1 MNAQQ
6 LKKFNAWALAAFEQ
20 MADDKADGIAQIVCA
35 TESDW
40 QQVDLRPIAA
50 GMAQLEQHDAPPAAV
65 QKERKAREPYPDPHA
80 ARRERQKQL
89 FS

>member
-20 MADDKADGIAQIVCA
+20 MADDKADGIAQIACA

-40 QQVDLRPIAA
+40 QQVDRQNAA
-50 GMAQLEQHDAPPAAV
+50 GMEQLEQHDAPPAAV
-65 QKERKAREPYPDPHA
+65 QKERKAREPYAAPHS

>member
-20 MADDKADGIAQIVCA
+20 MADDKADGVAQIACA

-40 QQVDLRPIAA
+40 QQVDRQNAA
-50 GMAQLEQHDAPPAAV
+50 GMAQLEQHDAPAGV
-65 QKERKAREPYPDPHA
+65 QKERKPRKPFPDPYA

-89 FS
+89 FG

>member
-20 MADDKADGIAQIVCA
+20 MADDK
-35 TESDW
+35 
-40 QQVDLRPIAA
+40 AA

-65 QKERKAREPYPDPHA
+65 QKERKAREPYPEPHA
-80 ARRERQKQL
+80 ARRERQKRL
-89 FS
+89 FG